1 MLDFW
6 QQKLR
11 TSHRNPGVTLIEL
24 TIVLLIMV
32 LLTLVAAP
40 TFHNS
45 ISFRRVEASAQR
57 IKADLELVKQFARET
72 GSPATVSFEVA
83 EEKYQVPPLQG
94 LAAGAASKT
103 VVDFGSD
110 PYRCDIQTAVIGGK
124 PWVTF
129 DRFGLPHAAGGITL
143 QAGSHNRLVSIN
155 GATGEIKI
163 LGGISD
169 AELDGKA
176 EADGT
181 TELESDG
188 TVESESGGINGLE
201 PLDPTGSVLGGTSG
215 FEPIDPVG
223 SETSGTTG
231 LEPLDP
237 GTSGT
242 TGLETAG
249 TTVPAS
255 TGEAG
260 PEALDPVDSE
270 PVDSTAPETGGTSAP
285 ESSGTSGAQ
294 AIGVQNGI

>member
-1 MLDFW
+1 MLDFR

-11 TSHRNPGVTLIEL
+11 ISHRNQGVTLIEL

-103 VVDFGSD
+103 VVDLGSD

-124 PWVTF
+124 SWVTF
-129 DRFGLPHAAGGITL
+129 DRFGLPQASGSISL
-143 QAGSHNRLVSIN
+143 QAGSHSRLVVIV
-155 GATGEIKI
+155 GATGQINV
-163 LGGISD
+163 LVDGIS
-169 AELDGKA
+169 
-176 EADGT
+176 EADLEGAVEP
-181 TELESDG
+181 EL
-188 TVESESGGINGLE
+188 L
-201 PLDPTGSVLGGTSG
+201 
-215 FEPIDPVG
+215 DPVG
-223 SETSGTTG
+223 SGVGGTTG

-237 GTSGT
+237 VDSEAGGTFGPATGGTTGIEAGGPSVPVTGATTGPESGGTSG
-242 TGLETAG
+242 
-249 TTVPAS
+249 P
-255 TGEAG
+255 
-260 PEALDPVDSE
+260 
-270 PVDSTAPETGGTSAP
+270 
-285 ESSGTSGAQ
+285 GA
-294 AIGVQNGI
+294 QNGI